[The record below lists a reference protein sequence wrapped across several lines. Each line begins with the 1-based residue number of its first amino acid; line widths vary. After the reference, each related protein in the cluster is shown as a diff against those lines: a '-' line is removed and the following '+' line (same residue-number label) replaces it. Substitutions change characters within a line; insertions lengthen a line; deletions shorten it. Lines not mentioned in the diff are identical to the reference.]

1 MLAIIMFTIV
11 IITLTVAAVIVK
23 IPVLFVGVFVT
34 SIVFLFS
41 VYKYVEDSK
50 DLRKAYLKIKESQLE
65 LEMIKEKRKL
75 SEAVYKEN
83 NSNKENIL
91 NAYD

>member
-23 IPVLFVGVFVT
+23 IPILFLGVFIT

-50 DLRKAYLKIKESQLE
+50 DLRKAQLKIKEIQLE
-65 LEMIKEKRKL
+65 IDMVKEKRKL
-75 SEAVYKEN
+75 SEARYKEN
-83 NSNKENIL
+83 NSNKEIVL